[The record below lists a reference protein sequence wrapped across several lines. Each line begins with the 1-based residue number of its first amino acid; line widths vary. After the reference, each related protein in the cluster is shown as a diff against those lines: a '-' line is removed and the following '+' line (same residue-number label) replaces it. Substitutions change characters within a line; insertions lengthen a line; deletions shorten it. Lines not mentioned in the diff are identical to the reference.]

1 MDKSRSPEIL
11 GVELEC
17 PACKKL
23 EKAAA
28 RVPVGRVIEK
38 LDSLFAKNDL
48 SGAERLIEYWTTE
61 AITLGDLSGELSLVN
76 EMLGLSRRLGNA
88 EKARAAIDRALVL
101 IDLTGMNTSVSGATI
116 LLNAATTEKAF
127 GAPDRAVP
135 LYERTADI
143 YKAERLN
150 EKDPKYAAL
159 YNNYATTLTDLGQF
173 EKAEALYQKA
183 IALTREAKN
192 LPDCAVTA
200 VNMAHLYEAWESI
213 ESQKITDCLAHAEH
227 LLLEECADRTPY
239 FAFVAEKC
247 APAFDYFG
255 HFFVANQL
263 REIARKIYEGT

>member
-1 MDKSRSPEIL
+1 MDKNKSPEIL
-11 GVELEC
+11 GVDLEC

-48 SGAERLIEYWTTE
+48 VGAERLIEYWTAE
-61 AITLGDLSGELSLVN
+61 AIALGDTSGELSLVN
-76 EMLGLSRRLGNA
+76 EMLGLSRRIGNKD
-88 EKARAAIDRALVL
+88 KAKAAIDRALIL
-101 IDLTGMNTSVSGATI
+101 IDLTGMGSSVSGATI

-127 GAPDRAVP
+127 GAPEAAVP

-143 YKAERLN
+143 YKAEKLD

-159 YNNYATTLTDLGQF
+159 YNNYATTLTDLTRF
-173 EKAEALYQKA
+173 TEAEALYQKA
-183 IALTREAKN
+183 LSLTREAKN

-200 VNMAHLYEAWESI
+200 VNMAHLYEAWEGI
-213 ESQKITDCLAHAEH
+213 ESEKITECLAHAER
-227 LLLEECADRTPY
+227 LLLEECTDRTPY

-247 APAFDYFG
+247 VPAFDYFG
-255 HFFVANQL
+255 HFFAANQL
-263 REIARKIYEGT
+263 REISRKIYEGS